1 MSEGPHEAGAAPSG
15 SAGEVAPSVAPA
27 PGPEAAHPAPA
38 PEASTPPAA
47 APTPALASAS
57 EPSPAGSGR
66 AKTARPVTASVLR
79 AAAQTPADVR
89 DLVVAERRAREARD
103 RPAESP
109 PDGDREASDDLLE
122 GLPPSKPSQGPQ
134 PPRVSRV
141 KRRRS
146 GSSIE
151 RLDDDRSLPPP
162 ATAPDDG
169 SSSDRHAGGARG
181 GGSSLA
187 SAVGESRPEARPDGG
202 PVATP
207 AAAPPTATVP
217 PPARPP
223 ALPTPPQTARPA
235 APVAAPPVVPAPRPV
250 APRPASPAAPAP
262 APIVVAPAAPR
273 IEVHQPV
280 APIVVALLFGA
291 CMVALAALKG
301 AQAVARELDEA
312 SAARAAPA
320 LAPPPATSAASAAGA
335 AGPQLAPLGN
345 GRVVWATPDGRL
357 VVLVP
362 DPLSGELAVERVY
375 AVVEDRER
383 HLGDRDRRHLHGYY
397 VDDLEAARR
406 DALLGARARYEAA
419 VDAAAHSPAD
429 LDHAE
434 RAAEALVAAGGADVL
449 APDLAAVGVGVQVT
463 VASVRRR
470 CAALA
475 LGEAGYLRAVRPLTE
490 QLRSASTDYGAR
502 LVPLLA
508 RLTGLTLDAG
518 DAGRALAAVDAWLS
532 ARPEVTGF
540 ERR

>member
-1 MSEGPHEAGAAPSG
+1 MSEADPAPS
-15 SAGEVAPSVAPA
+15 APA
-27 PGPEAAHPAPA
+27 PDPAPPQEAAASPAVDAPAAPAAPAAAAPETPAAPAQGPA
-38 PEASTPPAA
+38 PEDGAA
-47 APTPALASAS
+47 A
-57 EPSPAGSGR
+57 PSPAGSGR
-66 AKTARPVTASVLR
+66 AKKARPVTASVLR

-89 DLVVAERRAREARD
+89 DLVVAERRARS
-103 RPAESP
+103 RPAEAAQEGEPGSLAE
-109 PDGDREASDDLLE
+109 GSDDLLE

-134 PPRVSRV
+134 PPRVARVSRV

-146 GSSIE
+146 GSSIF
-151 RLDDDRSLPPP
+151 
-162 ATAPDDG
+162 
-169 SSSDRHAGGARG
+169 
-181 GGSSLA
+181 A
-187 SAVGESRPEARPDGG
+187 SAVGESRAEARPEG
-202 PVATP
+202 PPVVA
-207 AAAPPTATVP
+207 ASPPVATVP

-235 APVAAPPVVPAPRPV
+235 APAPVAPAPVAPAPAPVATAPAPAPARPV
-250 APRPASPAAPAP
+250 APRPAPAPVAPAP
-262 APIVVAPAAPR
+262 ALVPAGPR
-273 IEVHQPV
+273 IEIHQPV

-312 SAARAAPA
+312 AAARAAPA
-320 LAPPPATSAASAAGA
+320 LATPAAAPPGGAPGAS
-335 AGPQLAPLGN
+335 GPQVAPLGN

-383 HLGDRDRRHLHGYY
+383 YLGDRDRRHLHGYY

-406 DALLGARARYEAA
+406 QALQAARGRYDAA

-434 RAAEALVAAGGADVL
+434 QAAEALVAAGGADLL
-449 APDLAAVGVGVQVT
+449 APDLVASGTGAQVT

-475 LGEAGYLRAVRPLTE
+475 LGEAGYLRAVRPLAD
-490 QLRSASTDYGAR
+490 QLRSASVDYGAR

-508 RLTGLTLDAG
+508 RLTGLTLDPR
-518 DAGRALAAVDAWLS
+518 DAGRALVAVDAWLA
-532 ARPEVTGF
+532 ARTEITGF